1 MTAEMESDTERARI
15 FWQEMDV
22 DGVFDQLLDLLQD
35 LREAITTHTASDRD
49 YVKAMKIILES
60 EVSVLKNE
68 GIEEVLIDED
78 ILTVTV
84 QGSQCSP
91 DHMKNSCVTDDLLQD
106 ASRRSKDT
114 ETSSDY
120 SQMSSASRNEA
131 LCSHDLT
138 ALMSPLSVCSEDPD
152 SPVPLDFQ
160 PHDCSPACVP
170 LLLAHAD
177 HFLGHNP
184 FRVPMLCQFQRHCVR
199 IHPSTELEEEMLEV
213 LYTAP
218 CGRSLHSMEAVL
230 DFLLQSDSLG
240 RLQPDNF
247 TFNPQIVPERQTQ
260 RHAPG
265 PPSVLFERDLSR
277 GVEPV
282 PVSLCNEVDRL
293 RPKEFRYRK
302 ERWPHGCFLGA
313 APFFSVCC
321 DCTDGCADV
330 QKCACLQLSVRGGT
344 DEQEHQSYKHMR
356 LDTPVNAGLFEC
368 GPWCGCER
376 ARCQNRV
383 VQRGLRVRLQV
394 FRTLDRGWAVRCQDD
409 LDMGTFICI
418 YAGVVLRREQ
428 SVGPVTVK
436 SGEAQV
442 SDDEVEVVDEWT
454 LPTESSGK
462 EPPER
467 SPPLHVPVIQR
478 PADQPGHT
486 QHKQVISSPDCSEAE
501 NEDVLRKKMRL
512 TESKGHRD
520 GGEVTSDGDVYYLS
534 ASTEGNVAR
543 FINHS
548 CDPNLFVQNIFVD
561 THDPKFPLVAFF
573 TNRTIKAGTE
583 LTWNYSY
590 TEGSRPDHEVSCR
603 CGNATCQELII

>member
-1 MTAEMESDTERARI
+1 MESDTERARV
-15 FWQEMDV
+15 FCQEMDV
-22 DGVFDQLLDLLQD
+22 DYVFDRLLGFLEH
-35 LREAITTHTASDRD
+35 LREAITTHTASDGD
-49 YVKAMKIILES
+49 YVKAMKIILAS
-60 EVSVLKNE
+60 EVSVFKNE

-78 ILTVTV
+78 ILTVS
-84 QGSQCSP
+84 GSQCS
-91 DHMKNSCVTDDLLQD
+91 DHLKNGRVIDDLLHD
-106 ASRRSKDT
+106 ASRHSKDA

-131 LCSHDLT
+131 LCSHDPT
-138 ALMSPLSVCSEDPD
+138 ALMSPVSVCSEDPG

-160 PHDCSPACVP
+160 AHDCSPACVP
-170 LLLAHAD
+170 LLRTQAD
-177 HFLGHNP
+177 HFLRYNP
-184 FRVPMLCQFQRHCVR
+184 FRVPMVCQFQRHCVQ
-199 IHPSTELEEEMLEV
+199 IHPSTDQEEEEESTV
-213 LYTAP
+213 FYSAP
-218 CGRSLHSMEAVL
+218 CGRGLHSMEEVL
-230 DFLLQSDSLG
+230 GFLLQSDSLG
-240 RLQPDNF
+240 LLQPDNF

-260 RHAPG
+260 RRAPG
-265 PPSVLFERDLSR
+265 PSVLFEQDLSR
-277 GVEPV
+277 GIEPV
-282 PVSLCNEVDRL
+282 PVALCNEVDGL

-321 DCTDGCADV
+321 DCADGCADV
-330 QKCACLQLSVRGGT
+330 QKCACLRLSVREGA
-344 DEQEHQSYKHMR
+344 DEQKHHSYKHMR
-356 LDTPVNAGLFEC
+356 LDTPVNTGLYEC
-368 GPWCGCER
+368 GPWCGCDR

-394 FRTLDRGWAVRCQDD
+394 FRTLDRGWAVQCQDD
-409 LDMGTFICI
+409 LDKGTFVCI

-428 SVGPVTVK
+428 NVEPVTVK
-436 SGEAQV
+436 SRESHV

-454 LPTESSGK
+454 LPTESSGT

-467 SPPLHVPVIQR
+467 SPSLHVPVIQR
-478 PADQPGHT
+478 PADQTGHT
-486 QHKQVISSPDCSEAE
+486 QHKQVISSPDCSETE

-512 TESKGHRD
+512 TESNGH
-520 GGEVTSDGDVYYLS
+520 SDGDVYYLS

-548 CDPNLFVQNIFVD
+548 CEPNLFVQNIFVD

-603 CGNATCQELII
+603 CGKSTCQELII